1 MYEFI
6 VFNDWSLVSL
16 GREGSYILSSSSE
29 SESDAMVPDD
39 LTAMVAVKE
48 GRRRPTGMRKKRSR
62 RSKGKK
68 RSAAG
73 KKCRTLIDETQDH
86 FTTLALFQG
95 SPRQA
100 LPVKLS
106 PSSSPR
112 QALPVKLSPLRGE
125 LVGRA

>member
-16 GREGSYILSSSSE
+16 GREDSYMLSSGSE

-48 GRRRPTGMRKKRSR
+48 ERRRPTGTRKKRSR

-73 KKCRTLIDETQDH
+73 KKCGTRGDTKL
-86 FTTLALFQG
+86 TTL
-95 SPRQA
+95 
-100 LPVKLS
+100 
-106 PSSSPR
+106 
-112 QALPVKLSPLRGE
+112 VKLSPLRGVSWE
-125 LVGRA
+125 SLTT